1 MTNADNVKTTG
12 THAMLLEQD
21 GLSRV
26 EERAIRL
33 AKSAGRRGF
42 WREYLDEAKAQLVK
56 EFEADTVDIADLL
69 KTMNAQPH
77 QADDTQEALEK
88 VKLHHPLA
96 SAQHH
101 KRVMVG
107 KKWRTARVP
116 LPQPSLAD
124 NAGTETDH
132 ST

>member
-1 MTNADNVKTTG
+1 MDDVKTTG

-69 KTMNAQPH
+69 KAMNAQPH
-77 QADDTQEALEK
+77 PKDDTPEQAL
-88 VKLHHPLA
+88 
-96 SAQHH
+96 
-101 KRVMVG
+101 
-107 KKWRTARVP
+107 
-116 LPQPSLAD
+116 
-124 NAGTETDH
+124 
-132 ST
+132 